1 MAVTMERCCARY
13 SANCANSYYT
23 ITVAVD
29 MSATPPAYTV
39 TAAPVSG
46 SVVANDGTLMLTH
59 TGTRQRLVNSVDQGW

>member
-1 MAVTMERCCARY
+1 
-13 SANCANSYYT
+13 
-23 ITVAVD
+23 

-46 SVVANDGTLMLTH
+46 SVVANDGTLLLTH